1 MIDVCILAGGLG
13 TRSSNPHIPKSLQSV
28 RGTPVLYNQL
38 YEINKLF
45 VNQKISVRII
55 GGFGFDE
62 ITEYVLMV
70 KAEFLNLEIEFLED
84 KNLTGTLAPVIE
96 NASRSCSDYSVII
109 LGDLYIKFDSKT
121 FLNNLYK
128 SLVLSPDLV
137 IYAHPNDHPE
147 DSDLVDINP
156 LNGVVSRIFLK
167 NDEIN
172 ETKGNMAMAGIF
184 VVKNEPLQYLKPKSG
199 DFVKEYCNYLKDFN
213 KKIYGIVT
221 TDLIMDMG
229 TKQRIDKIESAVVD
243 RRICL
248 LSNPSKSAVFFDLD
262 GTLIQNVESKKYFLP
277 DLLNSKALEIVKFC
291 NVHGIPVLIITNQ
304 PGIAKGFFTISNFQ
318 EFMRGMQS
326 TLAKLGA
333 HLDDIFICPHHPE
346 KGWEGEILDL
356 KINCDCRKPGVK
368 LFTQACD
375 RHNIDLSKS
384 IFLGDSYTDYK
395 AAKAAQVEYVDLT
408 SLDFNEIIFKLNS
421 ITNFSNMLERY

>member
-13 TRSSNPHIPKSLQSV
+13 TRSSNPSIPKSLQSV

-38 YEINKLF
+38 NEINKLF
-45 VNQKISVRII
+45 VNQKIVVRII

-62 ITEYVLMV
+62 ITEYVLKV
-70 KAEFLNLEIEFLED
+70 KAEFLNLEIQLLED
-84 KNLTGTLAPVIE
+84 KNLTGTLAPAIE

-109 LGDLYIKFDSKT
+109 LGDLYVKFDPKT

-128 SLVLSPDLV
+128 SLVFSPDLV

-147 DSDLVDINP
+147 DSDLIEINP
-156 LNGVVSRIFLK
+156 LSGVVSRIFLK

-184 VVKNEPLQYLKPKSG
+184 VVKNEQLQYLKPKPG

-213 KKIYGIVT
+213 KKIYGLVT
-221 TDLIMDMG
+221 TDLITDMG
-229 TKQRIDKIESAVVD
+229 TKQRIDKIESAVVT
-243 RRICL
+243 RRISL

-262 GTLIQNVESKKYFLP
+262 GTLIQNAESKKLFSL
-277 DLLNSKALEIVKFC
+277 DLLNSQALEVVKFC
-291 NVHGIPVLIITNQ
+291 NVHGIPVIVITNQ

-318 EFMRGMQS
+318 EFMRGLQS
-326 TLAKLGA
+326 VLAKLGA
-333 HLDDIFICPHHPE
+333 HLDDIFVCPHHPE
-346 KGWEGEILDL
+346 KGWKGEILDL
-356 KINCDCRKPGVK
+356 KINCECRKPGIK
-368 LFTQACD
+368 LFTQASD
-375 RHNIDLSKS
+375 KHNIDLRKS

-395 AAKAAQVEYVDLT
+395 AAKAVQVEYVDSKNLNF
-408 SLDFNEIIFKLNS
+408 DEIIFKIHS
-421 ITNFSNMLERY
+421 ITNFSNSLG